1 MEPTRHIL
9 TSFESALENLRKD
22 VLMMSS
28 LFQRSLENARKGLFD
43 RDEDWC
49 NTVIVDDEEIDSLE
63 IKVDTEGMDIMLR
76 YHPVASD
83 LRNVISAMKTSVNIE
98 RAADQAVGIARRAR
112 KLLTFSTVSDIS
124 RIQPMFDHTMAMFA
138 DAMKA
143 YADRDPALSETLKPR
158 DKDLDQMNK
167 DFAESM
173 TTLMPENPD
182 SIRAFL
188 ELIFVARCLERI
200 GDLAKSIGEDTIY
213 AVSVKDIRHTNQAPV
228 Q

>member
-28 LFQRSLENARKGLFD
+28 LFQRSLENAKKGLFD

>member
-1 MEPTRHIL
+1 MEPARHIL
-9 TSFESALENLRKD
+9 TNFESALENLRKD

-83 LRNVISAMKTSVNIE
+83 LWNVISAMKTSVNIE

-112 KLLTFSTVSDIS
+112 KLLALSTVSDIS

-228 Q
+228 H

>member
-112 KLLTFSTVSDIS
+112 KLLAFSTVSDIS
-124 RIQPMFDHTMAMFA
+124 RIQPMFEHTMAMFA

-173 TTLMPENPD
+173 TTLMTENPD

-200 GDLAKSIGEDTIY
+200 GDLAKNIGEDTIY

>member
-83 LRNVISAMKTSVNIE
+83 LWNVISAMKTSVNIE

-112 KLLTFSTVSDIS
+112 KLLALSTVSDIS

-143 YADRDPALSETLKPR
+143 YADHDPALSETLKPR

-228 Q
+228 H

>member
-1 MEPTRHIL
+1 
-9 TSFESALENLRKD
+9 
-22 VLMMSS
+22 MMSS
-28 LFQRSLENARKGLFD
+28 LFQRSLENAKKGLFD

>member
-112 KLLTFSTVSDIS
+112 KLLALSTVSDIS
-124 RIQPMFDHTMAMFA
+124 RIQPMFEHTMAMFA

-158 DKDLDQMNK
+158 DKDLDQMNR
-167 DFAESM
+167 DFAEAM

-200 GDLAKSIGEDTIY
+200 GDLAKNIGEDTIY

>member
-1 MEPTRHIL
+1 METTRHIL

-63 IKVDTEGMDIMLR
+63 IQVDTEGMDIMLR

-112 KLLTFSTVSDIS
+112 KLCALTAMPDTN
-124 RIQPMFDHTMAMFA
+124 RIQPMYQHAMAMFS

-143 YADRDPALSETLKPR
+143 YADGDPALAETLKPR
-158 DKDLDQMNK
+158 DKELDAMNK
-167 DFAESM
+167 SFAESI
-173 TTLMPENPD
+173 TSLMPSHPD
-182 SIRAFL
+182 SIRGML
-188 ELIFVARCLERI
+188 ELIFIARCLERI
-200 GDLAKSIGEDTIY
+200 GDLAKNIAEDTIY
-213 AVSVKDIRHTNQAPV
+213 AVSVKDIRHTNPAAP

>member
-112 KLLTFSTVSDIS
+112 KLLAFSTVSDIS

>member
-1 MEPTRHIL
+1 
-9 TSFESALENLRKD
+9 
-22 VLMMSS
+22 MMSS
-28 LFQRSLENARKGLFD
+28 LFQRSLENAKKGLFD

-124 RIQPMFDHTMAMFA
+124 RIQPMFEHTMAMFA

>member
-112 KLLTFSTVSDIS
+112 KLLALSTVSDIS
-124 RIQPMFDHTMAMFA
+124 RIQPMFEHTMAMFA

-200 GDLAKSIGEDTIY
+200 GDLAKNIGEDTIY
-213 AVSVKDIRHTNQAPV
+213 AEIGRAHV
-228 Q
+228 

>member
-1 MEPTRHIL
+1 MEPKRHIL

-63 IKVDTEGMDIMLR
+63 IQVDTEGMEIMLR

-112 KLLTFSTVSDIS
+112 KLCAVQAIPDSS
-124 RIQPMFDHTMAMFA
+124 RIQPMFQHTMAMFA

-143 YADRDPALSETLKPR
+143 YADGDPALSETLKPR
-158 DKDLDQMNK
+158 DKELDEMNRN
-167 DFAESM
+167 FAESI
-173 TTLMPENPD
+173 TSLMPTNPD
-182 SIRAFL
+182 SIRGML

-200 GDLAKSIGEDTIY
+200 GDLAKNIAEDTIY
-213 AVSVKDIRHTNQAPV
+213 AVSVKDIRHTNQAQPR
-228 Q
+228 